1 MSAGQASGGGGRGQP
16 RGHRGQRGGDPPH
29 SRGAAHHHGLRGERK
44 AVSMIVGMLAYP
56 SYNYKLPI
64 IFPSRC
70 SHPPCNGCARGASSS
85 RGPGSTPPWR
95 RGAASDS
102 LGARSPGTAA
112 TRIKIATVIMKSVL
126 SSQLLDKNL
135 LLIICLHL
143 INNRN
148 L

>member
-1 MSAGQASGGGGRGQP
+1 MAIGDNEEEIP
-16 RGHRGQRGGDPPH
+16 RIAAVPPTTTD
-29 SRGAAHHHGLRGERK
+29 SVRSSNSSLTVVNRQERGERE
-44 AVSMIVGMLAYP
+44 AVSMIVGMSAYP

-70 SHPPCNGCARGASSS
+70 SHPPGNGCARGASSS

-126 SSQLLDKNL
+126 SSQLFDKNL
-135 LLIICLHL
+135 LFIICLHL